1 MSLPITHYQSTYFY
15 QEQSLAY
22 LESQNNALNFE
33 PKENSNKEL
42 DDNKKIQNYAEM
54 IVPLLFETWLE
65 MKPSEDQNSKS
76 SSLISNEAAYM
87 LKIIMDIMIQLWSM
101 IERNEVN
108 RNWFIET
115 YSESFSN
122 YLLGKFPYFQNVGEF
137 LKEFYSISFCLHI
150 GKISFQ
156 AL

>member
-1 MSLPITHYQSTYFY
+1 M
-15 QEQSLAY
+15 
-22 LESQNNALNFE
+22 ESQNNALNFE

-42 DDNKKIQNYAEM
+42 DDNKKIQNYTEM

-101 IERNEVN
+101 IERNEAN
-108 RNWFIET
+108 RNWFIENN
-115 YSESFSN
+115 SESFSN

-137 LKEFYSISFCLHI
+137 LEEFDLISFRLI
-150 GKISFQ
+150 QKFSFQ